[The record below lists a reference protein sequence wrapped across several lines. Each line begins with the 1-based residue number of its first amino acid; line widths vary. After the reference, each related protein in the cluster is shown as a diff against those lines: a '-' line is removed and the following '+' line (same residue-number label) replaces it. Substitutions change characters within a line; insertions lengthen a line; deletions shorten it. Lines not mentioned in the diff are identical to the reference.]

1 MVYLVFCNKYAIG
14 QIYMW
19 HERPNYIEQMFKP
32 DVDFDWVL
40 YSLGAH
46 RRRVLNFILIQAF
59 HIRLPTFSLLFLKI
73 FNNEIRNNSICSS
86 SYLLLIVLNLY

>member
-1 MVYLVFCNKYAIG
+1 
-14 QIYMW
+14 MW

-59 HIRLPTFSLLFLKI
+59 HFLYFISKY
-73 FNNEIRNNSICSS
+73 SAMK
-86 SYLLLIVLNLY
+86 